1 MVVLRAAV
9 RLVGCAAIVLPV
21 FEAIARQLTRTRP
34 MAFLP
39 ESPMLLAAFPLAGVA
54 VLLLLRR
61 PLRAHVVLAA
71 LFASGLAMQLQLGA
85 RLQSDGFY
93 YFAYL
98 RSLAF
103 DRDVNFLN
111 DYRMLGLTDKP
122 YLFEPTN
129 TGHAPSAWTIGPAI
143 AWAPFFAAG
152 HAAASALHAR
162 GLPVS
167 TDGTSYPY
175 RQAVAIAG
183 LFYAL
188 LGGWLAYRFTRQYLT
203 ARTAAAATV
212 LTIAGSFMLW
222 YALAEPT
229 MTHAPSM
236 AVIAGFAW
244 AWSATRGRRTLVQWV
259 ALGALA
265 GLAGLIRWQNVLF
278 ALLPAA
284 EALALLWQAH
294 QHRDRAQLQRTL
306 AGGAAFAAAAT
317 IVFVPQ
323 MLAWKAIYGSYL
335 AVSPLGPQIHWFQP
349 QLADIL
355 FSSRNGLLAMSP
367 ILYVALIGLIVFA
380 RRQPAVGV
388 PMLIGIAAMT
398 YFNAC
403 IHDWWGSASYGG
415 RRFDG
420 AVPLLVPGAAVALDG
435 LRAWIGRRPQLVA
448 AAAAAVVIVWHVTFM
463 RLVDTEQV
471 RSGDAVAFRDASAGQ
486 ARTLHGWIGHPF
498 TYPASLW
505 FAARNGLP
513 PASYDVLHAARYLT
527 DPARPYGRVDIGVS
541 DDVFLDGGWRAPERD
556 GDVTYRAIDGD
567 ATLLVPL
574 DRAAPLNVQVRARA
588 LDARDGRPR
597 PLTIVLAGRRYGPV
611 DVPADWTVLTVPTPP
626 EAWRGGV
633 NRMTLTATRA
643 AIDYV
648 RVQVRPD

>member
-1 MVVLRAAV
+1 MAVLSAAV
-9 RLVGCAAIVLPV
+9 RIAAWAAVVLPAV
-21 FEAIARQLTRTRP
+21 EAIARQLTRTRP
-34 MAFLP
+34 FVFLP
-39 ESPMLLAAFPLAGVA
+39 ESPVLLAAIPLVGLTGYLYRTSARSSA
-54 VLLLLRR
+54 LFF
-61 PLRAHVVLAA
+61 AA

-98 RSLAF
+98 RSIAF

-122 YLFEPTN
+122 YLFEPTS

-143 AWAPFFAAG
+143 TWAPFFAAG
-152 HAAASALHAR
+152 HLAASALQTK

-188 LGGWLAYRFTRQYLT
+188 LGAWLAYRFTRRYAA
-203 ARTAAAATV
+203 ARPAAAATA

-229 MTHAPSM
+229 MSHAPSM
-236 AVIAGFAW
+236 AAVAGFAW
-244 AWSATRGRRTLVQWV
+244 CWGATRGRRTLLQWI

-265 GLAGLIRWQNVLF
+265 GFAGLIRWQNVLF

-284 EALALLWQAH
+284 DALTSLWQAYRL
-294 QHRDRAQLQRTL
+294 RDRARLQRTL
-306 AGGAAFAAAAT
+306 AGGVGFMVAAT
-317 IVFVPQ
+317 IAFVPQ
-323 MLAWKAIYGSYL
+323 MLSWQAIYGSYL
-335 AVSPLGPQIHWFQP
+335 AVSPLGPQIHWLQP

-380 RRQPAVGV
+380 RRQPSIGI

-420 AVPLLVPGAAVALDG
+420 VVPLLVPGTAVALEG
-435 LRAWIGRRPQLVA
+435 LRGAIARRPQLMA
-448 AAAAAVVIVWHVTFM
+448 ATAAIAAIVWHVTFM
-463 RLVDTEQV
+463 RLVGTHV
-471 RSGDAVAFRDASAGQ
+471 RPGEAVAFGEASAAQ
-486 ARTLHGWIGHPF
+486 ARIAHGWIGHPF

-505 FAARNGLP
+505 FAVRNGLP
-513 PASYDVLHAARYLT
+513 PASYDVLHAARFLT
-527 DPARPYGRVDIGVS
+527 DPARPYGRIDLGVS
-541 DDVFLDGGWRAPERD
+541 DDVFLADGWRPQDRA
-556 GDVTYRAIDGD
+556 GDVTYRAIDGG

-574 DRAAPLNVQVRARA
+574 DRAAPLTVQVRART
-588 LDARDGRPR
+588 LDGANGRPAQ
-597 PLTIVLAGRRYGPV
+597 LTIGLAGHAYGPV
-611 DVPADWTVLTVPTPP
+611 DVPDDWSVLTVPTPA

-633 NRMTLTATRA
+633 NRMTLTAA
-643 AIDYV
+643 GVAIDYV
-648 RVQVRPD
+648 RVQLRAD